1 MRFAK
6 AHACGNDFLIV
17 EGVCDPGVAKQLCD
31 RHTGIGADGVE
42 FFESTGTMRGRIRLV
57 NADGSAAEISG
68 NGTRCVAAW
77 VAHHE
82 NAAAAGDV
90 ITLETDAGTRPCSI
104 ISGKGNHYRIAAGMG
119 VPEVSQIQVTLADKT
134 IVRGIHVSMGNPHF
148 VIVVH
153 DESFRAHSRGW
164 QELGREICSHPRFP
178 QQINVE
184 FVRIVRADEVE
195 IRIFERGV
203 GPTSSSGTGTCASA
217 AAVLLHC
224 GGRSPLT
231 VRAPG
236 GAQSVEWAGPGKEMI
251 LTGPA
256 VLIAEGEVFSD

>member
-17 EGVCDPGVAKQLCD
+17 EGACDSELAKKLCE

-42 FFESTGTMRGRIRLV
+42 FLETTGALTGRIRLA
-57 NADGSAAEISG
+57 NADGSIAEISG

-77 VAHHE
+77 IAHKE
-82 NAAAAGDV
+82 NAASAAV
-90 ITLETDAGTRPCSI
+90 ITLETDAGARVCRI
-104 ISGKGNHYRIAAGMG
+104 VVAEGNRFQIAAGMG
-119 VPEVSQIQVTLADKT
+119 VPEVSQIQATLADKT
-134 IVRGIHVSMGNPHF
+134 LVHGVYVSMGNPHF

-153 DESFRAHSRGW
+153 DENFRAHGRGW
-164 QELGREICSHPRFP
+164 QELGREICFHNQFP
-178 QQINVE
+178 QQINVL
-184 FVRIVRADEVE
+184 FVRMIRADEIE

-217 AAVLLHC
+217 AAVLLYC
-224 GGRSPLT
+224 GGRSPMMVL
-231 VRAPG
+231 APG
-236 GAQSVEWAGPGKEMI
+236 GSQRVDWGGSGTEMT

-256 VLIAEGEVFSD
+256 HLVAEGEVLLD